1 MTADRRDN
9 AVHLPIDDILPLL
22 QERLAYQPNV
32 VLMAD
37 PGAGK
42 TTRVPLALLHE
53 TWLAGQR
60 IVMLE
65 PRRLA
70 ARSAAHYMAGLLGE
84 RVGDTVGYR
93 VRLDSKVGAHTR
105 IEVITEGI
113 LTRMLQHD
121 PALEGIGLVIFD
133 EFHERSLHS
142 DLGLALCLQSQQL
155 LRSDLRILVMSAT
168 LDAAAVSEM
177 LQAPVLNS
185 AGRQYPVETRYWPLP
200 QAERIES
207 AVAQVV
213 QAALQSRQGDI
224 LVFLPG
230 VGEIYETRNH
240 DSRFGDACSRT
251 SRMGRL

>member
-1 MTADRRDN
+1 MKIDMPNN
-9 AVHLPIDDILPLL
+9 AIHLPIDEVLPALKAQL
-22 QERLAYQPNV
+22 TAQLNV
-32 VLMAD
+32 VLTAD

-42 TTRVPLALLHE
+42 TTRGPLALLHE
-53 TWLAGQR
+53 NWLAGQR
-60 IVMLE
+60 IIMLE

-155 LRSDLRILVMSAT
+155 LRPDLRILVMSAT